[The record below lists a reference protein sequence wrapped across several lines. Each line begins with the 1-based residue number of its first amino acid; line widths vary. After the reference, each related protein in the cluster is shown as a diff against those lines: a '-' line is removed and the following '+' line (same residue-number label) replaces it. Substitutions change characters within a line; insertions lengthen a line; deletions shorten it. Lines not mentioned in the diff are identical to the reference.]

1 MGAARRRTGVF
12 QLGSWGLGVL
22 WQHHSS
28 LLEPQKDCREKG
40 QGRACQGP
48 VIPWRLKTQLRAELQ
63 SVGKGLSSAKSV
75 RAPREFFSLGV
86 GFSRGYLAP

>member
-22 WQHHSS
+22 WQHYSS
-28 LLEPQKDCREKG
+28 LLEPQKYCREKG

-48 VIPWRLKTQLRAELQ
+48 VIPWGLKTQLQAELQ

-75 RAPREFFSLGV
+75 
-86 GFSRGYLAP
+86 